1 LPRTLLMEV
10 SSQAAD
16 YNIVL
21 PPASPVQGLFVLLCG
36 WQYDERLLWLLPRK
50 FSMLILLTR

>member
-1 LPRTLLMEV
+1 MEV

-21 PPASPVQGLFVLLCG
+21 PPASPVQAFLCFFAAG
-36 WQYDERLLWLLPRK
+36 SMMNDFYD
-50 FSMLILLTR
+50 